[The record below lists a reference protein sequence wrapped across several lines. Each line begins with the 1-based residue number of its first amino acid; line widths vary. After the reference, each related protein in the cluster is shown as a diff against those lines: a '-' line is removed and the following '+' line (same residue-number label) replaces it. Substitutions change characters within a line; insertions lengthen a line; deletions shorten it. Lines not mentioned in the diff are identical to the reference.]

1 MILYIILC
9 VTHLKV
15 NKEPLEGSEALI
27 LERLDTVLIHF
38 TSSIRLL
45 TLFNADVHVQMCCV
59 SFIPPRQTCAFNI
72 IDITLPFWATLSLLF
87 SL

>member
-45 TLFNADVHVQMCCV
+45 MLFNADVHV
-59 SFIPPRQTCAFNI
+59 
-72 IDITLPFWATLSLLF
+72 
-87 SL
+87 